1 MQNVKNKHGDQISV
15 NIACLDIKRLRPTL
29 VSTIGS
35 HCEVW
40 RSNKRQGTESDN
52 EDGVIYTEFVI
63 KRPFSDHSINEAGLL
78 ARHYRQLKE
87 TLDEII
93 PDALFVA
100 SKINGRPSIFVLAKA
115 VNIWFNIAN
124 QQNEEE
130 AMKLLCRYPKARI
143 QLARFVKAAQAWRKS
158 DNPKMIDLFGID
170 NLIMDTNREIRF
182 LDSFFVFFFED
193 TFHIIDG
200 GEEDSE
206 LRDKVELSEKR
217 LRYLE
222 HLLVMARKI
231 CDQQRQPD

>member
-1 MQNVKNKHGDQISV
+1 MHNTDNKHGDQIPV
-15 NIACLDIKRLRPTL
+15 NIACLDLKRLRPTL

-40 RSNKRQGTESDN
+40 RSNKRQEG

-63 KRPFSDHSINEAGLL
+63 KRPFSDHSISEAGLL

-93 PDALFVA
+93 PDALFVV
-100 SKINGRPSIFVLAKA
+100 SKINGKPSIFVLAKA

-130 AMKLLCRYPKARI
+130 ARKLLCTYPKARI

-200 GEEDSE
+200 GDEDTE
-206 LRDKVELSEKR
+206 LKDKVELSVKR
-217 LRYLE
+217 LHYLE
-222 HLLVMARKI
+222 HLLAMAKEM
-231 CDQQRQPD
+231 CDQQEQ

>member
-1 MQNVKNKHGDQISV
+1 MQNTNKKPGDQIPV
-15 NIACLDIKRLRPTL
+15 NIACLDLKRLRPTL

-40 RSNKRQGTESDN
+40 RSNKRQEG

-63 KRPFSDHSINEAGLL
+63 KRPFSDHSISEAGLL

-93 PDALFVA
+93 PDALFVV
-100 SKINGRPSIFVLAKA
+100 SKINGKPSIFVLAKA

-130 AMKLLCRYPKARI
+130 ARKLLCTYPKARI

-200 GEEDSE
+200 GDEDSE
-206 LRDKVELSEKR
+206 LKDKVELSVKR
-217 LRYLE
+217 LHYLE
-222 HLLVMARKI
+222 HLLVMAKEM
-231 CDQQRQPD
+231 CDQQEQSG

>member
-1 MQNVKNKHGDQISV
+1 MQNNENKDGGQISV
-15 NIACLDIKRLRPTL
+15 NIACLDLKRLRPTL

-40 RSNKRQGTESDN
+40 RSNKRQGIESND

-63 KRPFSDHSINEAGLL
+63 KRPFSDHSISEAGLL

-93 PDALFVA
+93 PDALFVV
-100 SKINGRPSIFVLAKA
+100 SKINGTPSVLVLAKA

-143 QLARFVKAAQAWRKS
+143 QLARFVKAAQAWRNS

-200 GEEDSE
+200 GDEDSE
-206 LRDKVELSEKR
+206 LKDKVELSEKR

-222 HLLVMARKI
+222 HLLVMAKEI
-231 CDQQRQPD
+231 CDQHQQPD

>member
-1 MQNVKNKHGDQISV
+1 MQEIDDREDDPISV
-15 NIACLDIKRLRPTL
+15 GIACLDQEKLRPTL

-40 RSNKRQGTESDN
+40 RSNKRHEIETEN
-52 EDGVIYTEFVI
+52 EDEVVYTEFVI
-63 KRPFSDHSINEAGLL
+63 KRPFTEHTISEAILL
-78 ARHYRQLKE
+78 ARHYRQLKD

-93 PDALFVA
+93 PDALFVV
-100 SKINGRPSIFVLAKA
+100 SNIDGKPSLFVLARA

-130 AMKLLCRYPKARI
+130 AMKLLCAYPKARI
-143 QLARFVKAAQAWRKS
+143 QLARSVKAAQAWRTS

-200 GEEDSE
+200 SEEDSE
-206 LRDKVELSEKR
+206 LKDKVELSVKR

-222 HLLVMARKI
+222 HLLQMAKEN
-231 CDQQRQPD
+231 CDQQQQSA

>member
-1 MQNVKNKHGDQISV
+1 MNKNKQEDQISV
-15 NIACLDIKRLRPTL
+15 GIACLDHKKLKPTL

-40 RSNKRQGTESDN
+40 RSNRRHETETEN
-52 EDGVIYTEFVI
+52 EVEVVYTEFVI
-63 KRPFSDHSINEAGLL
+63 KRPFSVHSMNEAAIL

-93 PDALFVA
+93 PDALFVV
-100 SKINGRPSIFVLAKA
+100 SEVNGQPNLFVLARA

-130 AMKLLCRYPKARI
+130 AKKLLCANPKARI
-143 QLARFVKAAQAWRKS
+143 QLARFIKAAQAWRS
-158 DNPKMIDLFGID
+158 SGNPKVIDLFGLD

-200 GEEDSE
+200 CEEDTE
-206 LRDKVELSEKR
+206 LRGKVELSAKR
-217 LRYLE
+217 LHYLE
-222 HLLVMARKI
+222 HLLSMAKEM
-231 CDQQRQPD
+231 CDKQQQPD

>member
-1 MQNVKNKHGDQISV
+1 QQK
-15 NIACLDIKRLRPTL
+15 LRPTL

-40 RSNKRQGTESDN
+40 RSNKRHEIETEN
-52 EDGVIYTEFVI
+52 EDEVVYTEFVI
-63 KRPFSDHSINEAGLL
+63 KRPFTEHTISEAILL
-78 ARHYRQLKE
+78 ARHYRQLKD

-93 PDALFVA
+93 PDALFVV
-100 SKINGRPSIFVLAKA
+100 SNIDGKPSLFVLARA

-130 AMKLLCRYPKARI
+130 AMKLLCAYPKARI
-143 QLARFVKAAQAWRKS
+143 QLARFVKAAQAWRTS

-193 TFHIIDG
+193 TFHVIDG
-200 GEEDSE
+200 SEEDSE
-206 LRDKVELSEKR
+206 LKDKVELSVKR
-217 LRYLE
+217 LHYLE
-222 HLLVMARKI
+222 HLLFMAKEI
-231 CDQQRQPD
+231 CDQQQQSG

>member
-1 MQNVKNKHGDQISV
+1 MQEIDDKKKDRISAG
-15 NIACLDIKRLRPTL
+15 IACLDQQKLRPTL

-40 RSNKRQGTESDN
+40 RSNKRHEIETEN
-52 EDGVIYTEFVI
+52 EDEVVYTEFVI
-63 KRPFSDHSINEAGLL
+63 KRPFSEHTISEAILL

-93 PDALFVA
+93 PDALFVV
-100 SKINGRPSIFVLAKA
+100 SNINGKPSLFVLARA

-130 AMKLLCRYPKARI
+130 AMKLLCAYPKARI
-143 QLARFVKAAQAWRKS
+143 QLARFVKAAQAWRTS

-193 TFHIIDG
+193 TFHVIDG
-200 GEEDSE
+200 SEEDSE
-206 LRDKVELSEKR
+206 LKDKVELSVKR
-217 LRYLE
+217 LHYLE
-222 HLLVMARKI
+222 HLLFMAKEI
-231 CDQQRQPD
+231 CDQQQQSG